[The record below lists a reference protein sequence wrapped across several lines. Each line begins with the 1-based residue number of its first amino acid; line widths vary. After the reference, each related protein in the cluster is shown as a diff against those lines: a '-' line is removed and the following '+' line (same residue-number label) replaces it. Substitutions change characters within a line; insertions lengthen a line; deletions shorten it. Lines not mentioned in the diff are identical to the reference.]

1 MWTSSVLRLVVNYTD
16 WNSALRAGRDGERT
30 DFYRSWTIYIT
41 EPDMSIA
48 FPGAHNLFLMPK
60 FFVGDLPGLQM
71 WTSLEMIPPLRR
83 HLVVI
88 PEMSDQPG

>member
-1 MWTSSVLRLVVNYTD
+1 
-16 WNSALRAGRDGERT
+16 
-30 DFYRSWTIYIT
+30 
-41 EPDMSIA
+41 MSIA